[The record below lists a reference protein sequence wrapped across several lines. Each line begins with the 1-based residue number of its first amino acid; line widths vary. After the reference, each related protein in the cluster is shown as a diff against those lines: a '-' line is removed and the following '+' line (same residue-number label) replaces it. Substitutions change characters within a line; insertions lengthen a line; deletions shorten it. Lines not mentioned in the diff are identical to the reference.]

1 MITKM
6 SLERADHFMR
16 HMECH
21 AEELRN
27 GRFTKDKS
35 YMDRLKDAQ
44 YIFLEISHDM
54 IHVMRFKQFKGYENA
69 DFQFE
74 TNLPN
79 DWEHHEFR
87 KFDMTSFTDGIRLKE
102 SLDLGILMEDNI
114 ALACKN
120 AEVQLRLLGEAIQDA
135 EVFIKMLE
143 RHFSTARA

>member
-1 MITKM
+1 MEVKM

-16 HMECH
+16 HMKGH

-27 GRFTKDKS
+27 GNFTKDES
-35 YMDRLKDAQ
+35 YIDRLKDAQ
-44 YIFLEISHDM
+44 YTFLEISHDM

-87 KFDMTSFTDGIRLKE
+87 EFDMTSFIDGIRLKE
-102 SLDLGILMEDNI
+102 TLDLSILSEDNI
-114 ALACKN
+114 TLTCKN

-135 EVFIKMLE
+135 EVLIKMLE
-143 RHFSTARA
+143 KHFNQQ

>member
-1 MITKM
+1 MVAKM

-16 HMECH
+16 HMKGH
-21 AEELRN
+21 AEELKN
-27 GRFTKDKS
+27 GNFTKDKS
-35 YMDRLKDAQ
+35 YIDRLKDAQ

-87 KFDMTSFTDGIRLKE
+87 DFDMTSFNDGIRLKE
-102 SLDLGILMEDNI
+102 TLDLGIVAEDKI
-114 ALACKN
+114 ILACEN
-120 AEVQLRLLGEAIQDA
+120 AEVQLTLLGEAIQDA

-143 RHFSTARA
+143 RHFSTARV